1 MKALDTINYNI
12 HDINSKLSGSLVDIT
27 KISDLNDR
35 VKSLESTV
43 NTLNERKHYV
53 SQLNTSVEGPEL
65 EIGRVKSEPVR
76 LKKSTVQIIRNK
88 SESPEVPR

>member
-12 HDINSKLSGSLVDIT
+12 HDINSKLSGSLVDLT
-27 KISDLNDR
+27 KISDLDDR

-53 SQLNTSVEGPEL
+53 SQLNTSQSLNHKL
-65 EIGRVKSEPVR
+65 ENR
-76 LKKSTVQIIRNK
+76 LKDS
-88 SESPEVPR
+88 